1 MQRAD
6 SSIEQL
12 SSKIA
17 AVTEALEAQSQFSK
31 IRNLPDLF
39 SLDSRFSGTGQASR
53 RWGSFLCL
61 NKLHS
66 ELFLARVMEGALLGG
81 KS

>member
-17 AVTEALEAQSQFSK
+17 AVTEAQEAQSQFSK

-53 RWGSFLCL
+53 HISLG
-61 NKLHS
+61 HS
-66 ELFLARVMEGALLGG
+66 ETRRRLLQR
-81 KS
+81 